1 MDISE
6 LIPFLPINSGGNL
19 SKLIAPYKLIVTIT
33 KDRNTKLGDYR
44 FVRNDFHQITI
55 NGGLNPYQFLIT
67 LVHEISHMIAFVK
80 YGIYIKPHGKEW
92 KFIFKHA
99 MLPFLTLDVF
109 PDDIL
114 RVLSL
119 HMKNPKASSSSDEH
133 LVRILRSY
141 NDSNSITVSD
151 IPFNTRFTHNG
162 KRVFIKKEKKVKR
175 YLCLEE
181 STNKLYLFNP
191 NAEIQTLD

>member
-99 MLPFLTLDVF
+99 MLPFLTLDIF

-151 IPFNTRFTHNG
+151 IPFNTRFTHND

>member
-1 MDISE
+1 
-6 LIPFLPINSGGNL
+6 
-19 SKLIAPYKLIVTIT
+19 
-33 KDRNTKLGDYR
+33 
-44 FVRNDFHQITI
+44 
-55 NGGLNPYQFLIT
+55 
-67 LVHEISHMIAFVK
+67 
-80 YGIYIKPHGKEW
+80 
-92 KFIFKHA
+92 

>member
-1 MDISE
+1 M
-6 LIPFLPINSGGNL
+6 NL
-19 SKLIAPYKLIVTIT
+19 SDLLPFIPENSVDNLTKLISSYKVIITIT
-33 KDRNTKLGDYR
+33 KDRNSKLGDYR
-44 FVRNDFHQITI
+44 FIKNNYHQITI

-99 MLPFLTLDVF
+99 MLPFLSLEVF

-133 LVRILRSY
+133 LVRVLRSY
-141 NDSNSITVSD
+141 DNSNIITVSD
-151 IPFNTRFTHNG
+151 IPYNSRFTHNG
-162 KRVFIKKEKKVKR
+162 KRVFVKKDKKVKR
-175 YLCLEE
+175 YVCLEE

-191 NAEIQTLD
+191 NAEIQILD